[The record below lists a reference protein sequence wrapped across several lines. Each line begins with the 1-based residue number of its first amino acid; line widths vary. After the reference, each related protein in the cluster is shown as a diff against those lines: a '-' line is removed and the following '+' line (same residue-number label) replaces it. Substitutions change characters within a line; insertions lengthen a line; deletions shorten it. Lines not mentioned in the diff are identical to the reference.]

1 MDDERLAKIEQEK
14 QNAINQ
20 SNNMYNGLLQDNQ
33 NIYDQQQEYANQY
46 EKTQNEALDKQLAFN
61 EQKINQQ
68 KEIAR
73 QNFETEQKKAKN
85 DFVSYT
91 NPYGLQ
97 AEQFASQG
105 LLNSGVSETA
115 KLGGFNSYQNRLA
128 SANKVM
134 QDAYIQYDNDMNQA
148 RLNNDVQ
155 KAQNALAKLE
165 MQLKYSESF
174 YNNKSTLTQ
183 NQLSNNQQLDSDYY
197 NRYNTVYN
205 NIQAEKQR
213 AEAIR
218 QWEAELAEKQRQ
230 YNENMAFQKSES
242 QRQQANWEKE
252 YALSKA
258 ASARTSTSTRR
269 SSGGSS
275 STKKSNSSK
284 SSTLTNGSSGNGNYE
299 PTGYSIR
306 NGDVS
311 QELLTKDGKYY
322 YKNGKKYV
330 DISNNIAQLN
340 NDFMTLKDGTV
351 IVR

>member
-1 MDDERLAKIEQEK
+1 M
-14 QNAINQ
+14 
-20 SNNMYNGLLQDNQ
+20 
-33 NIYDQQQEYANQY
+33 
-46 EKTQNEALDKQLAFN
+46 
-61 EQKINQQ
+61 
-68 KEIAR
+68 
-73 QNFETEQKKAKN
+73 ETEQKKAKN

-128 SANKVM
+128 SANKAM
-134 QDAYIQYDNDMNQA
+134 QDAFIQYDNDMSQA

-197 NRYNTVYN
+197 NRYQTTYN
-205 NIQAEKQR
+205 NIQTEKQR

-218 QWEAELAEKQRQ
+218 QWELEMQEKQRQ
-230 YNENMAFQKSES
+230 YNENLALQKAES

-252 YALSKA
+252 YALSKL
-258 ASARTSTSTRR
+258 ASARR

-275 STKKSNSSK
+275 R
-284 SSTLTNGSSGNGNYE
+284 SSGSLDDTVKSDTYDL
-299 PTGYSIR
+299 TGYPIQIG
-306 NGDVS
+306 NVS
-311 QELLTKDGKYY
+311 QELLTKDGRYY

-330 DISNNIAQLN
+330 DVSDKIAN
-340 NDFMTLKDGTV
+340 VNDMFLTLVDGTV
-351 IVR
+351 IPK